1 MCDIDTIHLKWI
13 AFESSRSETKR
24 ISVSDMK
31 NMTNIVSLHIWN
43 TFLTAAIVMEERF
56 MSWDEEMRT
65 LKARK
70 KINVLNIWMQYK

>member
-31 NMTNIVSLHIWN
+31 NMSQYKIVSLHIWN

-56 MSWDEEMRT
+56 MSWDEEIT
-65 LKARK
+65 KGK
-70 KINVLNIWMQYK
+70 KKNLCIKNMDAV